1 MTDPVRVLHFADVH
15 VGMENYGRLDPATGT
30 SSRVRDFLD
39 RLDEVIDFAIA
50 GEGDLAVFAGDA
62 FKNRDP
68 EPTQQREFAQR
79 IKRLA
84 DHMPTLLLVGNHDM
98 PGVASKASSV
108 DIFQALD
115 VPRVIVG
122 DKAEGRVVETRRG
135 PVFLAW
141 VPYPM
146 RNRLLTREEHTG
158 KTIEELEGALRET
171 VSEIVR
177 ALTDEARDQPMPRLL
192 AAHLSVAEAKLGSE
206 RTVMLGRDVALLTSN
221 LADSAWDYVALGHI
235 HRHQVLNPGR
245 YPPVVYS
252 GSLERIDFG
261 EEDETKGFCWV
272 ELGRGSTAWTFH
284 PVSARPFRTVRVDV
298 REREDPTAAVIE
310 AIDPR
315 LAEGAV
321 VRLLVTLRADQ
332 QAQLHER
339 EIETALAGASSYAL
353 ARLVENED
361 RARLGEAA
369 LETLSPLQLVEQYFR
384 SRGEAEPRLEALLA
398 RAGAL
403 LAEEGSVPRP
413 AGPGAKR

>member
-1 MTDPVRVLHFADVH
+1 MTDPVRVLHFADIH

-62 FKNRDP
+62 FKSRDP
-68 EPTQQREFAQR
+68 DPTQQREFAQR

-115 VPRVIVG
+115 VPRVILG

-135 PVFLAW
+135 PVYLAW

-158 KTIEELEGALRET
+158 KTIDELEGALRTT
-171 VSEIVR
+171 VAEIIQE
-177 ALTDEARDQPMPRLL
+177 LTESAREQPMPRLL
-192 AAHLSVAEAKLGSE
+192 AGHLSVAEARLGSE
-206 RTVMLGRDVALLTSN
+206 RTVMLGRDVAVFTSTM
-221 LADSAWDYVALGHI
+221 ADAAWDYVALGHI

-272 ELGRGSTAWTFH
+272 ELSRESTTWAFH

-298 REREDPTAAVIE
+298 REREDPTAAVID

-315 LAEGAV
+315 AAEGAV
-321 VRLLVTLRADQ
+321 VRLLVTLGADQ
-332 QAQLHER
+332 QALLHER
-339 EIETALAGASSYAL
+339 EIEAALVGASSYTL
-353 ARLVENED
+353 ARLVENEN

-384 SRGEAEPRLEALLA
+384 SRGETEPRLEALLT

-403 LAEEGSVPRP
+403 LAEEEPLPG
-413 AGPGAKR
+413 ATGPGAKR